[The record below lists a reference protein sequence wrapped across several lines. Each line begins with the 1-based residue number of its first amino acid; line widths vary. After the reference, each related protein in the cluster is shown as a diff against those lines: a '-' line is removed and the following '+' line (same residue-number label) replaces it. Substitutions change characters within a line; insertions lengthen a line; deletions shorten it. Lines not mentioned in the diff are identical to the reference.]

1 MRIVDVT
8 RYRFGR
14 RDSTYA
20 PFEPPTDNT
29 NRPDGEQALR
39 TMYKALTPP
48 AGSRGA
54 APRTFMCLLALS
66 LSVGAAHVSAGTRAA
81 AKPGPSS
88 TPPPAQPATAPRVVS
103 RSQVGAQYMARRYGV
118 DQIRVHYTAS
128 GASIE
133 FRYRVVDPDKAALLN
148 DKSAE
153 PVMIDERTGV
163 KLQVPVMEQI
173 GALRQVTPP
182 ERGREY
188 WMLFNN
194 RGKVVRP
201 GGRVDVSIGAFH
213 ARALVVE

>member
-1 MRIVDVT
+1 MRVPDVT
-8 RYRFGR
+8 RYRFGL

-20 PFEPPTDNT
+20 AIESPAQNT

-39 TMYKALTPP
+39 IMERPLTGP
-48 AGSRGA
+48 ARRRGA
-54 APRTFMCLLALS
+54 VPQVLMFLLALC
-66 LSVGAAHVSAGTRAA
+66 LCAAHVSAGTRPA
-81 AKPGPSS
+81 AKSAASS
-88 TPPPAQPATAPRVVS
+88 TPPPAPPATAPRVVS
-103 RSQVGAQYMARRYGV
+103 RSQLGEQYLARRYGV

-133 FRYRVVDPDKAALLN
+133 FRYRVVDPGKAALLN
-148 DKSAE
+148 DKNAN

-163 KLQVPVMEQI
+163 KLQVPVVEQI

-182 ERGREY
+182 EQGREY

-194 RGKVVRP
+194 RGKVVQP
-201 GGRVDVSIGAFH
+201 GARVDVSIGSFH